1 MVISVAMDSREGDPR
16 EWIEKANPTYVTLI
30 DRFHRVAG
38 LYHMVNVPQAV
49 WIDEGGRIVRPTE
62 SAGAYEGFRKM
73 DRTTLQVPEEVAKI
87 TADSKETYMNAVRD
101 WVLHGESSQY
111 AFDDAQRR
119 AHLGLPTEEIAA
131 AHVAFTL
138 GQYLIQT
145 GKAEDGGRLVQEA
158 VRLHPQS
165 WTFWRQ
171 QAGLSDRK
179 LASQPDFWQRVDA
192 LGDKKY
198 YAAVDMKGMPQ

>member
-1 MVISVAMDSREGDPR
+1 MVISVAMNSREGDPR

-87 TADSKETYMNAVRD
+87 TPHFKGELQNAGGDLAVP
-101 WVLHGESSQY
+101 GESAPFNS
-111 AFDDAQRR
+111 
-119 AHLGLPTEEIAA
+119 G
-131 AHVAFTL
+131 
-138 GQYLIQT
+138 
-145 GKAEDGGRLVQEA
+145 
-158 VRLHPQS
+158 
-165 WTFWRQ
+165 
-171 QAGLSDRK
+171 
-179 LASQPDFWQRVDA
+179 
-192 LGDKKY
+192 
-198 YAAVDMKGMPQ
+198 